1 MSSVEKGTK
10 LERPKGFPK
19 LLLWPYCALQHV
31 ILLLLLVQKRGC
43 HYLSRCTLIVHKH
56 RRGDSEK
63 WRDLT
68 TGKKNRKTLVEQVG

>member
-31 ILLLLLVQKRGC
+31 ILLLLLVQNRVSLLKQMYSNG
-43 HYLSRCTLIVHKH
+43 THKH

-63 WRDLT
+63 WRDPT
-68 TGKKNRKTLVEQVG
+68 TGKKNRITLVEQVG